1 MRERGGEEE
10 GGVRVNGRERV
21 KWSEREV
28 RERGEGDKEGG
39 RAEGRVRRDR
49 VGMVRRKERG
59 ESKRGRMRRGKR
71 EKGSLRAYW

>member
-21 KWSEREV
+21 KWSERE
-28 RERGEGDKEGG
+28 GEGDREGG
-39 RAEGRVRRDR
+39 RAEGRVRRGR
-49 VGMVRRKERG
+49 GGMVRRKERG

-71 EKGSLRAYW
+71 EKGNLRAYW